1 MAQFNH
7 TYGYPCKLDSSTQK
21 TMQKHERYRCYQ
33 SQTQTL
39 SSSQKQH
46 VHSSST
52 SQGGVLQQRIPP
64 IAGGAILWP
73 TMPVSFYGK
82 IDHDFVAVTVIYITD
97 PSFAKFK
104 IERNRLDLVENVFM
118 PSSLFSESI

>member
-7 TYGYPCKLDSSTQK
+7 AYKLDSSTQK
-21 TMQKHERYRCYQ
+21 TMQKHESYRYYQ

-73 TMPVSFYGK
+73 TMPVSFNGK
-82 IDHDFVAVTVIYITD
+82 IDHGFVAMTVIFITD
-97 PSFAKFK
+97 QV
-104 IERNRLDLVENVFM
+104 LL
-118 PSSLFSESI
+118 SLR